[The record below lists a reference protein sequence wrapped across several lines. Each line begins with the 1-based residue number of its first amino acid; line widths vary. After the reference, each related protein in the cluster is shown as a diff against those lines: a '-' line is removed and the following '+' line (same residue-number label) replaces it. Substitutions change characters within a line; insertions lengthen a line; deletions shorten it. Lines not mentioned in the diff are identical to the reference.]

1 MTKGEAAEPVS
12 SCGPRQRGVKDE
24 VGCGEVG
31 ALRAAGVSSCGPRQ
45 RGVKDE
51 VGCGEVGALRAA
63 GVLLEGG
70 LGPLQGS
77 SLEEH
82 PDSLTLP
89 GFSRV
94 RTVCEQEARDLK
106 MRLLRIVH
114 SWGERGFLRL
124 KHCSYS

>member
-1 MTKGEAAEPVS
+1 MEMTKGEASEPVS

-51 VGCGEVGALRAA
+51 VECGEVGALRAT

-70 LGPLQGS
+70 LGALQGS
-77 SLEEH
+77 SLEQR
-82 PDSLTLP
+82 PGSLTLP
-89 GFSRV
+89 DCSRV
-94 RTVCEQEARDLK
+94 RTMCEQKARDLK
-106 MRLLRIVH
+106 M
-114 SWGERGFLRL
+114 
-124 KHCSYS
+124 